1 MKINYK
7 TVILSIFMLTVNFVT
22 FALPADPNE
31 GDTGGGDPPASID
44 TKLIWLAIVG
54 IAFAYYQI
62 KSRRNRTA

>member
-1 MKINYK
+1 
-7 TVILSIFMLTVNFVT
+7 MLTVNFVT